1 MSPSPFL
8 GKLKHRKA
16 AGSATAFHYSYHF
29 RLGIK
34 VELYRGSAATRLWL
48 CRASHQPGPQS
59 SPNCAW
65 SSSILGPKAAP
76 TVPGPPPS
84 WAPTQPQLSLVLL
97 HPGPRG
103 STCAWA
109 PFLLGPH
116 EASTVPG
123 PLQPGPRGHHCAGPP
138 SGTGPAPSPAPCGQ
152 LCSLPAW
159 FLFSLHSSRLTG

>member
-1 MSPSPFL
+1 MAQTK
-8 GKLKHRKA
+8 G
-16 AGSATAFHYSYHF
+16 
-29 RLGIK
+29 
-34 VELYRGSAATRLWL
+34 
-48 CRASHQPGPQS
+48 
-59 SPNCAW
+59 SPNCARSP
-65 SSSILGPKAAP
+65 SSSGPKAAP
-76 TVPGPPPS
+76 TVPGAPPSWAPRPRLCRGSLWSGPRGGLNSARPPSSSGPPSAAPTAPGPPPS

-159 FLFSLHSSRLTG
+159 FLFSLHSASLTG